1 MDSLHDFI
9 YLLRKID
16 GSFSAH
22 LPYIVEVD
30 LFPENWAA
38 PDEIPDKKLQLFG
51 LKCKQ
56 CVHVRYGP
64 AVMVCFLGN
73 KYLYIDLLLT
83 ASSFHPH

>member
-1 MDSLHDFI
+1 MDSLHDII
-9 YLLRKID
+9 YLLTQID
-16 GSFSAH
+16 GSSSA
-22 LPYIVEVD
+22 VEVD

-64 AVMVCFLGN
+64 AGLTVMVPCFLEK
-73 KYLYIDLLLT
+73 KYLY
-83 ASSFHPH
+83 

>member
-1 MDSLHDFI
+1 MDSLHDI
-9 YLLRKID
+9 ISLLTQID
-16 GSFSAH
+16 GSSSA
-22 LPYIVEVD
+22 VEVD